1 MITRKGIS
9 IYTVCITIGTDNA
22 AVRYTKSSRSLR
34 SLSEGSI
41 PMEFDIIKMSEA
53 HISEIADLEKIC
65 FSKPWSE
72 NTLRYQLTDDC
83 ANFFAAVSN
92 NKIIGY
98 CGCHI
103 AADECYTDNIAV
115 FPDYRKNGDNA
126 EIIEEKKCAFISL
139 EVRPSNTAAVHM
151 YKNLGFE
158 IVGKRKNFY
167 SSPTED
173 AFIMT
178 LYFKKD

>member
-1 MITRKGIS
+1 
-9 IYTVCITIGTDNA
+9 
-22 AVRYTKSSRSLR
+22 
-34 SLSEGSI
+34 
-41 PMEFDIIKMSEA
+41 MEFDIIKMSEA
-53 HISEIADLEKIC
+53 HISEIAELEKIC

-115 FPDYRKNGDNA
+115 FPDYRKNGLGKA
-126 EIIEEKKCAFISL
+126 LTIKLIETAEEKKCAFISL

-151 YKNLGFE
+151 YKKLGFE
-158 IVGKRKNFY
+158 IVRKRKNFY